1 MDASEIVGLIDPL
14 PGKKGGKPKPGAK
27 AGKDKKE
34 ETVDLSAHRI
44 WTASKLFTHL
54 KFLQASMRE
63 AESKAQEFFVAF
75 QSEKEI
81 ADDLRQKG
89 VPEERWFDPTFA
101 LGDRTPMIRM
111 IYTVLDR
118 HLLLTA
124 MGLGCNMGE
133 DNTKPNFLL

>member
-1 MDASEIVGLIDPL
+1 MDTSEIVGLIDPL

-34 ETVDLSAHRI
+34 EIVVLSAHRI
-44 WTASKLFTHL
+44 RTASKLFTHL
-54 KFLQASMRE
+54 KFLEASMRE

-89 VPEERWFDPTFA
+89 VPEERLSDPTFA
-101 LGDRTPMIRM
+101 LGDR
-111 IYTVLDR
+111 

-124 MGLGCNMGE
+124 MALGCNMGE
-133 DNTKPNFLL
+133 DNTKPNFPKLCVPGLGDRNQGI